1 MSLNQPLFEI
11 KQKRQNIYL
20 PPELC
25 MLVGIPQ
32 KVRENKKVMAA
43 MRQNLFQKPHDRIKS
58 ICDLNDM
65 IAQSKDVQQWGLD
78 ISLTPD
84 TIEAKVLDRP
94 KIYESPNFAAQT
106 SRGNQFPGQ
115 QTPPGNKG
123 GQTDGTTTR
132 VLDNSN
138 YLNTMVHE
146 PKMFERFAIFCLER
160 DVGNAHYINDKFYD
174 LSSQKGLDI
183 QVEFADICP
192 VSDKASYHEEVLL
205 ESFAVSIQNY
215 YDKKVMPVIKASNG
229 TIKHSQFIFL
239 VIMPDH
245 SNHQDF
251 YSYIKNKINCDAPVI
266 SQFVANRTI
275 AKDNDRIFLNIIR
288 QMNAKFG
295 GDLWRM
301 QFGPEISEKTM
312 LVGIDV
318 CHKGKQSTIG
328 FCATYDTHM
337 CKYYA

>member
-1 MSLNQPLFEI
+1 
-11 KQKRQNIYL
+11 
-20 PPELC
+20 

-32 KVRENKKVMAA
+32 KVRENKKTMAA
-43 MRQNLFQKPHDRIKS
+43 MRQSLFQKPHDRIRS
-58 ICDLNDM
+58 ICELNEM
-65 IAQSKDVQQWGLD
+65 IANSKDVQQWGLE

-84 TIEAKVLDRP
+84 TIEAKVLERP

-106 SRGNQFPGQ
+106 ARSNQGPG
-115 QTPPGNKG
+115 GMKG
-123 GQTDGTTTR
+123 DGKNSR

-146 PKMFERFAIFCLER
+146 PKMFERFAIFCLEK

-174 LSSQKGLDI
+174 LSTSKGLDI
-183 QVEFADICP
+183 QVEYADICP
-192 VSDKASYHEEVLL
+192 VSDKATYHEEVLL
-205 ESFAVSIQNY
+205 ESFAQSIQNY
-215 YDKKVMPVIKASNG
+215 YDKKVAPLIKASNG

-251 YSYIKNKINCDAPVI
+251 YSFIKNKINCDSPVI

-301 QFGPEISEKTM
+301 QFGPEISEQTM

-337 CKYYA
+337 CKYYAQASPQP

>member
-106 SRGNQFPGQ
+106 SRGN
-115 QTPPGNKG
+115 
-123 GQTDGTTTR
+123 
-132 VLDNSN
+132 
-138 YLNTMVHE
+138 
-146 PKMFERFAIFCLER
+146 
-160 DVGNAHYINDKFYD
+160 
-174 LSSQKGLDI
+174 
-183 QVEFADICP
+183 
-192 VSDKASYHEEVLL
+192 
-205 ESFAVSIQNY
+205 
-215 YDKKVMPVIKASNG
+215 
-229 TIKHSQFIFL
+229 
-239 VIMPDH
+239 
-245 SNHQDF
+245 
-251 YSYIKNKINCDAPVI
+251 
-266 SQFVANRTI
+266 
-275 AKDNDRIFLNIIR
+275 
-288 QMNAKFG
+288 
-295 GDLWRM
+295 
-301 QFGPEISEKTM
+301 
-312 LVGIDV
+312 
-318 CHKGKQSTIG
+318 
-328 FCATYDTHM
+328 
-337 CKYYA
+337 